1 MFFPEVLTV
10 EDLHTIFREV
20 SFLLAVRKRLGILW
34 YWDVKTYNCFNII
47 DLAMLQ
53 SYTKTARKMSVCN
66 TISKNE
72 IHHVGKFFS
81 STQWLRNIS

>member
-1 MFFPEVLTV
+1 MGKAGKVGSYLMPNYQSYHSAPEVLTV

-53 SYTKTARKMSVCN
+53 S
-66 TISKNE
+66 
-72 IHHVGKFFS
+72 
-81 STQWLRNIS
+81 